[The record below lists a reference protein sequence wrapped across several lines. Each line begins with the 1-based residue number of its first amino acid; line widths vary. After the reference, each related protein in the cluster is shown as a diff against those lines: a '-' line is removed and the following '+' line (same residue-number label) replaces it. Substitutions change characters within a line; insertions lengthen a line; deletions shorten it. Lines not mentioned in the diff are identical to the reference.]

1 VPPNPRAIPKD
12 APVTKRVFKSVRL
25 WSLYAD
31 LEESLGT
38 FLTTKAVYEK
48 IIDLRIATPQII
60 LNYAQFLEEH
70 NYFEESF
77 RAYEKGVAAF
87 HFPHVLE
94 IWVVYLQKFM
104 RRYVCGTLRTNQKWN
119 VRG

>member
-1 VPPNPRAIPKD
+1 M
-12 APVTKRVFKSVRL
+12 
-25 WSLYAD
+25 YAD

-38 FLTTKAVYEK
+38 FLSTKAVYEK

-77 RAYEKGVAAF
+77 KAYEKGVAAF
-87 HFPHVLE
+87 RFPHALE
-94 IWVVYLQKFM
+94 IWVVYLHKFM
-104 RRYVCGTLRTNQKWN
+104 RRYVRQTLHSNE
-119 VRG
+119 